1 MSRLSSPVLRGLAR
15 AVAAL
20 SIAVVSST
28 PAWAAKAPAA
38 RPVKVMIIT
47 LFGPEAAPWLAQLPI
62 RQSVRVPGLSA
73 DYPEVKCTDS
83 GVCVMTTGMGHANA
97 AASTMALVLS
107 PQFDLSHAWFV
118 VTGIAGID
126 PNVGT
131 LGAAAWARYLVDFG
145 LQQEFDVTEAPP
157 QWQGGY
163 VGIGAADPTIK
174 PKLEYGTE
182 VFQLDETLLQRALAL
197 SRTARLEDNDT
208 AAAYRKQYPQAAAQA
223 APGVLQCD
231 TLAGDT
237 WWHGERLGERA
248 SAWTRLLT
256 DGKGTYCT
264 TQQEDN
270 ATYEALR
277 RGASAGRL
285 DLHRVAVLRTGA
297 NFDRP
302 HPGQTAPES
311 LNAQSGGFPISTAN
325 LYRAAWPL
333 VSDIV
338 ARWPQWR
345 EGVPAQ

>member
-1 MSRLSSPVLRGLAR
+1 MSRLSNSMSR
-15 AVAAL
+15 ALIVAAASL
-20 SIAVVSST
+20 TIAG
-28 PAWAAKAPAA
+28 AAAAKGPVV
-38 RPVKVMIIT
+38 RPVKVMVIT
-47 LFGPEAAPWLAQLPI
+47 LFGPEAAPWVARLPLKHSI
-62 RQSVRVPGLSA
+62 RVPGLSA
-73 DYPEVKCTDS
+73 DYPEVRCTDS
-83 GVCVMTTGMGHANA
+83 GVCLMTTGMGHANA
-97 AASTMALVLS
+97 AASTMALALS
-107 PQFDLSHAWFV
+107 PQFDLSRTYFV

-145 LQQEFDVTEAPP
+145 LQQEFDAREAPAG
-157 QWQGGY
+157 WDTGY
-163 VGIGAADPTIK
+163 VGIGAADPATR

-182 VFQLDETLLQRALAL
+182 VFQLDEALLQRALAL
-197 SRTARLEDNDT
+197 SRGAQLEDNDT

-237 WWHGERLGERA
+237 WWHGARLGVRA
-248 SAWTRLLT
+248 SNWTRLLT

-277 RGASAGRL
+277 RGAAAGRL

-302 HPGQTAPES
+302 HPGQTAQES

-325 LYRAAWPL
+325 LVRAAWPL

-338 ARWPQWR
+338 ARWPAWR
-345 EGVPAQ
+345 EAVPKD